1 MYKKKKVH
9 SFLFII
15 VILSLSL
22 VLLHNKELKN
32 ICLIYSDSIEED
44 SEIIYLDTNFNIKK
58 NIQIAARDIIT
69 SCNKNGNILLPTSS
83 DNKLFEVD
91 KNGVTN
97 SSEVDLGGTYIK
109 NKKNEQL
116 ILYNVSLKYN
126 RINFICSNSHIKSL
140 DIEDSLLLSG
150 DFDDE
155 NIYILGYKFDKN
167 KEGDTFLFIIDK
179 NEFKIKDEI
188 KLMENMRIYDT
199 SLVDDKL
206 FIGVDNK
213 VDFLLYYDIKKCTL
227 NKIEYK
233 NYVKNGI
240 IDTKKILYNDKY
252 IFYLSLDGNI
262 LQLNRKNLN
271 IIKNVKLDNKVIL
284 SGCLDKNQ
292 LYALSVDIDKNN
304 QIGLIDIFDC
314 DNLNKINDF
323 SVGPIRNTTPRDI
336 MVLYLKN

>member
-1 MYKKKKVH
+1 MHKNKKVY

-15 VILSLSL
+15 IILSLGF

-44 SEIIYLDTNFNIKK
+44 SEIVYLDKNFNIKK

-69 SCNKNGNILLPTSS
+69 SCNKNDNILLPTSS

-91 KNGVTN
+91 KNGVAK

-116 ILYNVSLKYN
+116 ILYNVSLEYN
-126 RINFICSNSHIKSL
+126 SINFMCSNSQIKSL
-140 DIEDSLLLSG
+140 DIKDSLLLSG

-155 NIYILGYKFDKN
+155 NIYILGYKFDTN
-167 KEGDTFLFIIDK
+167 KEGDAFLFIIDK
-179 NEFKIKDEI
+179 NEFKVKDGV
-188 KLMENMRIYDT
+188 KLMANMRIYDT

-233 NYVKNGI
+233 NYVKDGI
-240 IDTKKILYNDKY
+240 MDTKKILYNDKY

-262 LQLNRKNLN
+262 LQLNRENLN
-271 IIKNVKLDNKVIL
+271 IIKNAKLNNKVIL
-284 SGCLDKNQ
+284 SGCLDKNK
-292 LYALSVDIDKNN
+292 LYTLSVDIDKNN
-304 QIGLIDIFDC
+304 QIGLVDIFDC
-314 DNLNKINDF
+314 DNLNNINDF

-336 MVLYLKN
+336 LISE